1 MLIAIKSLF
10 MVVVF
15 AGSALGLH
23 FLITFLYYF
32 SFFLFSFS
40 FLLLFPFVPAHCR
53 TRGIS
58 VVVTGSRG
66 VTVGGYAL
74 CGKYRSPVML
84 LQR

>member
-1 MLIAIKSLF
+1 M
-10 MVVVF
+10 M
-15 AGSALGLH
+15 
-23 FLITFLYYF
+23 FLYYF
-32 SFFLFSFS
+32 SFLLFSFS

-66 VTVGGYAL
+66 VTVGGYPL

>member
-32 SFFLFSFS
+32 SFFLFSFN
-40 FLLLFPFVPAHCR
+40 FLLLSPLSPLIAALAA
-53 TRGIS
+53 
-58 VVVTGSRG
+58 SRP
-66 VTVGGYAL
+66 
-74 CGKYRSPVML
+74 S
-84 LQR
+84 

>member
-32 SFFLFSFS
+32 SFFLFCYKGFIY
-40 FLLLFPFVPAHCR
+40 FYGTC
-53 TRGIS
+53 T
-58 VVVTGSRG
+58 
-66 VTVGGYAL
+66 
-74 CGKYRSPVML
+74 
-84 LQR
+84 